1 MADKKK
7 PPSKLQK
14 NYAKVQKKETRK
26 SMERTVRND
35 RLRTTGSI
43 LSVIFGTILLVLL
56 VVNLYK
62 TALGMP
68 TITFTSTLEWLSTIN
83 MPFEVPNMQSIIR
96 SLTITADWGILQGLR
111 DFINILGTALSVL
124 VWLGS
129 NLVYCIIFFA
139 TLLIFILG

>member
-1 MADKKK
+1 MSDRAERKRGQLAVDTI
-7 PPSKLQK
+7 KLREK
-14 NYAKVQKKETRK
+14 NEARA
-26 SMERTVRND
+26 VRND

-43 LSVIFGTILLVLL
+43 MSIIFGSILLVLL

-62 TALGMP
+62 SALGMP
-68 TITFTSTLEWLSTIN
+68 TITFTSTLEWLSSIN

-96 SLTITADWGILQGLR
+96 SLTITKDWGILQGLR

>member
-1 MADKKK
+1 MADKK
-7 PPSKLQK
+7 PSSKLQK

-26 SMERTVRND
+26 SMERAVRND

-43 LSVIFGTILLVLL
+43 LSVIFGTILLILL

-68 TITFTSTLEWLSTIN
+68 TITFSSTLEWLSTIN

-96 SLTITADWGILQGLR
+96 SLTITSDWGILQGLR